1 MMLARNH
8 IIVASETGFLYWINT
23 TSFEVDYAKDL
34 GTKGVYAAVFAP
46 DYGTFVCAD
55 LSGSL
60 FHATFA
66 GDSPLLTEE
75 AKQNENWV
83 RLAPLRQL
91 PLAVNLF
98 SQAPVSYGLDVFP
111 GSHRSHVWF
120 GRIRHD
126 LGLHFP

>member
-1 MMLARNH
+1 MLLLCFD
-8 IIVASETGFLYWINT
+8 VMVFQTGFLYWINT

-66 GDSPLLTEE
+66 GIMLL
-75 AKQNENWV
+75 
-83 RLAPLRQL
+83 
-91 PLAVNLF
+91 LF
-98 SQAPVSYGLDVFP
+98 LLVFSRVSQWPFQM
-111 GSHRSHVWF
+111 RS
-120 GRIRHD
+120 
-126 LGLHFP
+126 